1 MRAVSESA
9 EERKE
14 RAEKKRY
21 ESEHQ
26 LKVRTYHLLSILTA
40 KTK

>member
-1 MRAVSESA
+1 LRAVSEEV
-9 EERKE
+9 EEKEARKE
-14 RAEKKRY
+14 KERY
-21 ESEHQ
+21 KSEHQ

>member
-1 MRAVSESA
+1 MSKEG
-9 EERKE
+9 EEKKAR
-14 RAEKKRY
+14 REKKRY
-21 ESEHQ
+21 ESNHY

>member
-1 MRAVSESA
+1 VSEEVEVKG
-9 EERKE
+9 EER
-14 RAEKKRY
+14 EKKKY

-26 LKVRTYHLLSILTA
+26 LKVRTYHLLSILTT

>member
-1 MRAVSESA
+1 VSEETKK
-9 EERKE
+9 EEVRGE
-14 RAEKKRY
+14 RKRY

-26 LKVRTYHLLSILTA
+26 LKVRTYHLLSMLTA

>member
-1 MRAVSESA
+1 MSE
-9 EERKE
+9 EGKE
-14 RAEKKRY
+14 KEVRREKKRY

-40 KTK
+40 KPK

>member
-1 MRAVSESA
+1 VVSEEA

-14 RAEKKRY
+14 KAEKKRY
-21 ESEHQ
+21 KSEHQ
-26 LKVRTYHLLSILTA
+26 LKVRTYHLLSILTT

>member
-1 MRAVSESA
+1 VSEEA
-9 EERKE
+9 EEKEGRRK
-14 RAEKKRY
+14 KKRY

>member
-1 MRAVSESA
+1 VSEEA
-9 EERKE
+9 KKEEARK
-14 RAEKKRY
+14 EKKRY

-40 KTK
+40 KPK

>member
-1 MRAVSESA
+1 VSEEA
-9 EERKE
+9 KKE
-14 RAEKKRY
+14 KGVREKKRY

>member
-1 MRAVSESA
+1 MSE
-9 EERKE
+9 EKE
-14 RAEKKRY
+14 VEKGRREKKRY

>member
-1 MRAVSESA
+1 VVSEEA

-14 RAEKKRY
+14 KAEKKRY

-26 LKVRTYHLLSILTA
+26 LKVRTYHLLSMLIA

>member
-1 MRAVSESA
+1 VVSEEA

-14 RAEKKRY
+14 KKGKKRY

-26 LKVRTYHLLSILTA
+26 LKVRTYHLLSILT
-40 KTK
+40 TKPK

>member
-1 MRAVSESA
+1 LRAVSER

-14 RAEKKRY
+14 ARREKKRY
-21 ESEHQ
+21 KSEHQ

-40 KTK
+40 KSK

>member
-1 MRAVSESA
+1 VSE
-9 EERKE
+9 ETKE
-14 RAEKKRY
+14 KEVRAEKKRY

-26 LKVRTYHLLSILTA
+26 LKVRTYHLLSILTT

>member
-1 MRAVSESA
+1 VSEEA

-14 RAEKKRY
+14 KVEKKRY

-40 KTK
+40 KSK

>member
-1 MRAVSESA
+1 VSEEA
-9 EERKE
+9 GEKKEKVER
-14 RAEKKRY
+14 KRY

>member
-1 MRAVSESA
+1 LRAVSEEA
-9 EERKE
+9 KKEEVRRK
-14 RAEKKRY
+14 KKRY

-26 LKVRTYHLLSILTA
+26 LKVRTYHLLSILTT

>member
-1 MRAVSESA
+1 MVSEE

-14 RAEKKRY
+14 TKEVEKRY
-21 ESEHQ
+21 KSEHQ
-26 LKVRTYHLLSILTA
+26 LKVRTYHLLSMLTA